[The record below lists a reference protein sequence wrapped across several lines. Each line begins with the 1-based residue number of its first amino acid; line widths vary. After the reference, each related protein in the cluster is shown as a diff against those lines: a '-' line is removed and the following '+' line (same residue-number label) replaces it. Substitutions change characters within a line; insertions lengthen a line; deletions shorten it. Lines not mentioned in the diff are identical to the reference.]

1 MEKNR
6 LTSANWIY
14 YEQIYRCEF
23 IEQIHELYFMNKFIV
38 IYYYKKKKKTKRK
51 SQIQFRKIFVTSS
64 LYSIFHF
71 T

>member
-38 IYYYKKKKKTKRK
+38 IYYYKKKRRK
-51 SQIQFRKIFVTSS
+51 LNVNPKFNLEKY
-64 LYSIFHF
+64 L
-71 T
+71 